1 MSNDI
6 LTTPPLVKDRDGVL
20 VLQRQGPFGY
30 TDGEESERYLAEVF
44 RQAADLSARSAE
56 LERHIKDWP
65 SEYHLTSRRGQLLS
79 GFRFDRSLRVL
90 EVGCGCGAITR
101 QLGETF
107 DSVTS
112 IEGSIGRAR
121 LARLRTRDLPGVTI
135 VCAPFQEV
143 RFREKFDLIF
153 CIGVYE
159 YSASFVPGPDPYEG
173 ALRYFRELL
182 NPNGVLVLAIENQFG
197 LKYFVSSRE
206 DHLGERFV
214 GLEGYARVPGKVRTF
229 GRRELERL
237 LAGHFEA
244 ARFYYPYPDYKLPDC
259 VLTEEFLAGEHA
271 GELVSQ
277 QRSRDYAGESAPI
290 MDEPLV
296 TLELARNGMLPFFA
310 NSFLVIAGPREPR
323 GISFPQVGV
332 LYSPPSRG
340 RFRTVTRLL
349 RDPHGRL
356 SVEKRPASGAS
367 SVEHGP
373 LRLEETRSEWQ
384 AGCSLQT
391 IVLRR
396 AKEQGATLER
406 IFEPCRA
413 WLDHLRKASVQE
425 GGRDFL
431 DGRFLDCIW
440 SNYYPGSRD
449 EPFVDRE
456 WRWAERLPVNAVVAR
471 AIYQFLTRC
480 EDDALAAV
488 LRGSSGGRLIRD
500 IAATLGATLGDVE
513 LQEFVRLEASFQSAA
528 YGVDPAHHATS
539 LAWWLR
545 HRPSLRA
552 ARWWRGRLRRVG
564 VALRARLRLR
574 G

>member
-1 MSNDI
+1 MSNDF
-6 LTTPPLVKDRDGVL
+6 LTTTPLVKNGDGVL
-20 VLQRQGPFGY
+20 VLARQGPFGY
-30 TDGEESERYLAEVF
+30 SDGEESERYLEKVLG
-44 RQAADLSARSAE
+44 QAADLGARSAE

-121 LARLRTRDLPGVTI
+121 IARLRTRDLPGVTI

-143 RFREKFDLIF
+143 RFTQKFDVIF

-159 YSASFVPGPDPYEG
+159 YSASFIPGPDPYQG
-173 ALRYFRELL
+173 ALRYFRDLL
-182 NPNGVLVLAIENQFG
+182 APGGVLVLAIENQFG
-197 LKYFVSSRE
+197 LKYFTSCRE
-206 DHLGERFV
+206 DHLGERFL

-229 GRRELERL
+229 GRQELEQL
-237 LAGHFEA
+237 LAGHFET

-259 VLTEEFLAGEHA
+259 VLTEEFLGGAQA

-277 QRSRDYAGESAPI
+277 LRSRDYGGQVMPL

-296 TLELARNGMLPFFA
+296 ALELSRNGMLPFFA
-310 NSFLVIAGPREPR
+310 NSFLVVAGPREPR

-340 RFRTVTRLL
+340 PFRTVTRLL
-349 RDPHGRL
+349 RGPDGHL
-356 SVEKRPASGAS
+356 NVEKRPASGVS
-367 SVEHGP
+367 SVERGQ
-373 LRLEETRSEWQ
+373 LRLEETRSTWQ
-384 AGCSLQT
+384 IGHSLQT
-391 IVLRR
+391 TVLRR
-396 AKEQGATLER
+396 AKERGAPLDR
-406 IFEPCRA
+406 IFEPCRGWLEYLMNASTPDEGRA
-413 WLDHLRKASVQE
+413 WLD
-425 GGRDFL
+425 GRY
-431 DGRFLDCIW
+431 LDCIW

-456 WRWAERLPVNAVVAR
+456 WHWTERLPLGAVVAR
-471 AIYQFLTRC
+471 SIYQFLTRH
-480 EDDALAAV
+480 EDDPLAEA
-488 LRGSSGGRLIRD
+488 LRGASGGRLIRD
-500 IAATLGATLGDVE
+500 IAATLGAAVGDRE
-513 LQEFVRLEASFQSAA
+513 LREFVALEALFQSTA
-528 YGVDPAHHATS
+528 YGVDPAAHARS

-545 HRPSLRA
+545 HRPSLHA
-552 ARWWRGRLRRVG
+552 ARRWRGGLRRVRAA
-564 VALRARLRLR
+564 VRARLRFR
-574 G
+574 